1 MNRQHLWRAHHQ
13 ARTEAQAQAVA
24 QAAQAKP
31 AARSPGARADE
42 VGADLSRA
50 LRTPQ
55 ALAGQPPVAFNH
67 AGVQLRCFIWLL
79 CICIIDLST
88 KGMALALVTACTLD
102 LWLLSRAAQPGQ
114 GTSMAMAHIKL
125 RFHKVPLTV
134 WWFVGVMLLNLALEE
149 VLVERVSRPFLIN
162 ILILH
167 GIMLVWACLT
177 TPASHAAR
185 AALRQGATVLICVFG
200 AILLVQLVLQFG
212 VGYTL
217 DVREILTGE
226 ASRSGIE
233 EDKPGER
240 PTAVFMEPSNLAVVV
255 FMLLFVARLTGPA
268 STWLTVVAAL
278 TCLLNN
284 SGIGFFLA
292 AYLLAETALVK
303 LKQHLVLV
311 PLIVAAVLALAA
323 ATVMIDFSELKI
335 GPLER
340 MLRPQT
346 RYDPVA
352 MRLYIPLSIAN
363 YDAWQHL
370 IGTGIANYAAFKDG
384 YTQYD
389 SSFVLGL
396 YFQTG
401 LLSVPFMLAVLY
413 SAWRVGSW
421 RALGMMLVL
430 FATKIS
436 PIMPGFWGL
445 IVLLALR
452 GAVRP
457 VPGRRWGRS
466 WWASLH
472 RPRGTTPIAQPT

>member
-1 MNRQHLWRAHHQ
+1 MTRPQLWRAIDGANAAAHQ
-13 ARTEAQAQAVA
+13 EKAPSAEASNGV
-24 QAAQAKP
+24 
-31 AARSPGARADE
+31 
-42 VGADLSRA
+42 SRA
-50 LRTPQ
+50 LRHPQ
-55 ALAGQPPVAFNH
+55 APAGQPPVAFSR

-79 CICIIDLST
+79 CACIIDLST
-88 KGMALALVTACTLD
+88 KGMTVWLVSACALD
-102 LWLLSRAAQPGQ
+102 LWLLGRAAQPGHGAQ
-114 GTSMAMAHIKL
+114 LAMQHVKL
-125 RFHKVPLTV
+125 RFRKVPLAV

-149 VLVERVSRPFLIN
+149 YLVERVSRPFLIN

-167 GIMLVWACLT
+167 GIILVWACLT
-177 TPASHAAR
+177 TPATRAAR
-185 AALRQGATVLICVFG
+185 AALHQGATVLICLFG
-200 AILLVQLVLQFG
+200 GILLVQLVLQFG
-212 VGYTL
+212 LDYTL

-240 PTAVFMEPSNLAVVV
+240 PTAVFVEPSNLAVMV
-255 FMLLFVARLTGPA
+255 FLLTFIARLTGPTA
-268 STWLTVVAAL
+268 TWLTIVAAL

-292 AYLLAETALVK
+292 AYLFAETAVAK

-311 PLIVAAVLALAA
+311 PLIVAAVLALVA
-323 ATVMIDFSELKI
+323 ATVLIDFGDLKI

-340 MLRPQT
+340 ILRPQT

-352 MRLYIPLSIAN
+352 VRLYIPLSIAN

-384 YTQYD
+384 FTQYD

-401 LLSVPFMLAVLY
+401 LLSVPFMLAILY

-421 RALGMMLVL
+421 RALAMMLVL
-430 FATKIS
+430 FSTKIS
-436 PIMPGFWGL
+436 PVMPGFWGL
-445 IVLLALR
+445 VVLLALR
-452 GAVRP
+452 SAVRP
-457 VPGRRWGRS
+457 ELKRRS
-466 WWASLH
+466 SDAWWPSLR
-472 RPRGTTPIAQPT
+472 RPHNTSAQPT